1 MVDQSKDIPSTE
13 VEEDFSQDMLCGSS
27 GAEKL
32 HFLSV
37 MFIVLLTLVVY
48 ANSLKNDFINWD
60 DPGLVI
66 ENTSIRSLS
75 LDNIINIF
83 TPQTG
88 RTYQPVRVLSYAI
101 DYYFWQLNP
110 IGYHLVN
117 TLLHIL
123 STIILYLLL
132 TNVLNQ
138 IRGDTFRDS
147 NGTIALFAALLFA
160 IHPVNVEA
168 VAWIASR
175 KYVLLAF
182 FYFLSFYF
190 YTKSSAEKQHS
201 ILPYLLSILTC
212 ILALLSSP
220 FAVTLPGLLILYDYC
235 RFHDMFP
242 GKHIKERLL
251 YYTPYISLT
260 LIQCI
265 ILANVLSTGPDPT
278 VKQHYFSNPLYTL
291 LTMLRV
297 LYDYTKNLLF
307 PFWLNNRYVD
317 YISTSF
323 FEYKIIISCC
333 VITFLVILLFIQVK
347 KGEKIALF
355 CIGWFFITWLP
366 VSNIIPIS
374 TTMADRYLYLPGIGL
389 FLGFSLLVHKVLA
402 RFFGKIFLPVMITSL
417 ILIFSLSFLTI
428 QRNKVWANSLSL
440 WEDSL
445 SKAPNSP
452 IAHKNLADALEERGR
467 RDEAIE
473 HYLEAL
479 HLKPDYAQAHN
490 NFGLALASEG
500 KYEEAIDHYHR
511 ALLIKNEYAS
521 AHNNLALALLHT
533 GKIEEA
539 TRHLYAAVL
548 LKLDWAEA
556 HSNLGNVLFT
566 QGRFNEAVTEY
577 MEALRLN
584 SNQAGIHHNLA
595 MALSRLGKIEEAI
608 EHFFEVVRLQPNSAS
623 AHNDLGV
630 ALASTGNL
638 QGAIEHYA
646 KALEIQPDYAEAHN
660 NMGVALA
667 GQGMLEEAIVHFSEA
682 VKLKPDYVQARHNLE
697 LALEEANKPAKSD
710 Q

>member
-1 MVDQSKDIPSTE
+1 
-13 VEEDFSQDMLCGSS
+13 
-27 GAEKL
+27 
-32 HFLSV
+32 
-37 MFIVLLTLVVY
+37 VLLSLAVY
-48 ANSLKNDFINWD
+48 ANSLTNNFTNWD
-60 DPGLVI
+60 DPTLVV
-66 ENTSIRSLS
+66 ENVSIRSLDFNNLLS
-75 LDNIINIF
+75 IF
-83 TPQTG
+83 TPKSG
-88 RTYQPVRVLSYAI
+88 HTYQPVRVLSYAI
-101 DYYFWQLNP
+101 DYCIWKLNP
-110 IGYHLVN
+110 IGYHLTN

-123 STIILYLLL
+123 SAIVLYLLL

-138 IRGDTFRDS
+138 IRGEKFGES
-147 NGTIALFAALLFA
+147 NRTISLLTALLFA
-160 IHPVNVEA
+160 VHPVNVEA

-182 FYFLSFYF
+182 FYFFSFYL
-190 YTKSSAEKQHS
+190 YTKSSTKEQHS

-235 RFHDMFP
+235 RFRDMFP
-242 GKHIKERLL
+242 WKNIKKRLF
-251 YYTPYISLT
+251 YYIPYILLT
-260 LIQCI
+260 LIQFI

-278 VKQHYFSNPLYTL
+278 VKQHYFNNPLYTFF
-291 LTMLRV
+291 TMFRV
-297 LYDYTKNLLF
+297 LYDYTKNILF

-323 FEYKIIISCC
+323 FEYKTVISFC
-333 VITFLVILLFIQVK
+333 VITFLFILLFIQLK
-347 KGEKIALF
+347 KGEKLALF

-374 TTMADRYLYLPGIGL
+374 TTMADRYLYLPGVGL

-402 RFFGKIFLPVMITSL
+402 RFFGKISLPIIITSL
-417 ILIFSLSFLTI
+417 VLILSLSLLTI
-428 QRNKVWANSLSL
+428 QRNTVWANSLSL

-445 SKAPNSP
+445 SKSPNSP

-467 RDEAIE
+467 RDEAIR
-473 HYLEAL
+473 HYLQAL

-490 NFGLALASEG
+490 NFGLVLASQG
-500 KYEEAIDHYHR
+500 KYEEAIDHYYR
-511 ALLIKNEYAS
+511 ALRIKNEYSS
-521 AHNNLALALLHT
+521 AHNNLALALLQT

-539 TRHLYAAVL
+539 ARNLYAAVR
-548 LKLDWAEA
+548 LKPDWAEA

-577 MEALRLN
+577 RGALRFKP
-584 SNQAGIHHNLA
+584 NQAGIHHNLA
-595 MALSRLGKIEEAI
+595 MALSRLGRIEEAI
-608 EHFFEVVRLQPNSAS
+608 EHYSEVVRLQPNSAS

-630 ALASTGNL
+630 ALASTANL
-638 QGAIEHYA
+638 QGAIEHYT
-646 KALEIQPDYAEAHN
+646 KALEIQPDYPEAHN

-667 GQGMLEEAIVHFSEA
+667 GQGMLEKAIVHFSKA

-697 LALEEANKPAKSD
+697 LALEEVNKPTADD

>member
-1 MVDQSKDIPSTE
+1 MTIHYNFTPRRR
-13 VEEDFSQDMLCGSS
+13 FSLWSIAC
-27 GAEKL
+27 
-32 HFLSV
+32 
-37 MFIVLLTLVVY
+37 IVLLALAVY
-48 ANSLKNDFINWD
+48 GNSLTNHFTNWD
-60 DPGLVI
+60 DPTLVV
-66 ENTSIRSLS
+66 ENVSIRSLDFNNLLS
-75 LDNIINIF
+75 IF
-83 TPQTG
+83 TPKSG
-88 RTYQPVRVLSYAI
+88 HTYQPVRVLSYAL
-101 DYYFWQLNP
+101 DYYIWELNP
-110 IGYHLVN
+110 IGYHLAN
-117 TLLHIL
+117 TLLHLL
-123 STIILYLLL
+123 SAIILYLLL
-132 TNVLNQ
+132 TSVLNQ
-138 IRGDTFRDS
+138 IRGDNFRDS
-147 NGTIALFAALLFA
+147 NGTIALFAALLFV

-175 KYVLLAF
+175 KYVLLTF
-182 FYFLSFYF
+182 FYFLSFYL
-190 YTKSSAEKQHS
+190 YIKSSAKEQHS

-235 RFHDMFP
+235 RFHDIFP
-242 GKHIKERLL
+242 WKNIKKRLY

-278 VKQHYFSNPLYTL
+278 VKQHYLDNPLYTFF
-291 LTMLRV
+291 TMFRV
-297 LYDYTKNLLF
+297 LYDYTKNILF

-323 FEYKIIISCC
+323 FEYKVIISLC
-333 VITFLVILLFIQVK
+333 VIIFLVILLFIQVK
-347 KGEKIALF
+347 KGEKLTLF

-374 TTMADRYLYLPGIGL
+374 TTMADRYLYLPGVGL

-402 RFFGKIFLPVMITSL
+402 RFFSKIFLPIMITSL

-467 RDEAIE
+467 RDEAIG

-479 HLKPDYAQAHN
+479 RLKPDYAQAHN
-490 NFGLALASEG
+490 NFGLVLASEG
-500 KYEEAIDHYHR
+500 KYQEAIDHYHR
-511 ALLIKNEYAS
+511 ALRLKNEYAS
-521 AHNNLALALLHT
+521 AHNNLALALLQT
-533 GKIEEA
+533 GKIEKA

-548 LKLDWAEA
+548 LKPDWAEA

-577 MEALRLN
+577 MEALRLKP
-584 SNQAGIHHNLA
+584 NQAGIHHNLA

-608 EHFFEVVRLQPNSAS
+608 EQFFEVVRLQPNSAS

-638 QGAIEHYA
+638 QGAIEHYT

-660 NMGVALA
+660 NMGVAFA
-667 GQGMLEEAIVHFSEA
+667 DQGMFEKAVVHFSEA

-697 LALEEANKPAKSD
+697 LALEEANKLTKSD

>member
-1 MVDQSKDIPSTE
+1 MKIHSN
-13 VEEDFSQDMLCGSS
+13 FSPRKGFTLWSIAC
-27 GAEKL
+27 
-32 HFLSV
+32 
-37 MFIVLLTLVVY
+37 IVLFSLAVY
-48 ANSLKNDFINWD
+48 ANSLTNNFTNWD
-60 DPGLVI
+60 DPTLVV
-66 ENTSIRSLS
+66 ENVSIRSLDFNNLLS
-75 LDNIINIF
+75 IF
-83 TPQTG
+83 TPKSG
-88 RTYQPVRVLSYAI
+88 HTYQPVRVLSYAI
-101 DYYFWQLNP
+101 DYYIWELNP
-110 IGYHLVN
+110 IGYHLAN

-123 STIILYLLL
+123 SAIILYLLL

-138 IRGDTFRDS
+138 IRGDNSRDT

-182 FYFLSFYF
+182 FYFLSFYL
-190 YTKSSAEKQHS
+190 YAKSSAKEQHGS
-201 ILPYLLSILTC
+201 LPYLLSILTC

-220 FAVTLPGLLILYDYC
+220 FAITLPGLLILYDYC
-235 RFHDMFP
+235 RFRDIFP
-242 GKHIKERLL
+242 WKKIKKRLL
-251 YYTPYISLT
+251 YYIPYILLT
-260 LIQCI
+260 LIQVI

-278 VKQHYFSNPLYTL
+278 VKQHYLDNPLYTFF
-291 LTMLRV
+291 TMFRV
-297 LYDYTKNLLF
+297 LYDYTKNILF

-317 YISTSF
+317 HISTSF
-323 FEYKIIISCC
+323 FEYKIIISFC
-333 VITFLVILLFIQVK
+333 VIILLVTLLFIQIK
-347 KGEKIALF
+347 KGEKLAFF

-374 TTMADRYLYLPGIGL
+374 TTMADRYLYLPGVGL

-402 RFFGKIFLPVMITSL
+402 RFFTNIFLPIMIASLVL
-417 ILIFSLSFLTI
+417 ILSFSFLTI
-428 QRNKVWANSLSL
+428 QRNKVWASSISL

-490 NFGLALASEG
+490 NFGLSLAVQG
-500 KYEEAIDHYHR
+500 KYEEAIDHYHQ
-511 ALLIKNEYAS
+511 ALRIKNEYAS
-521 AHNNLALALLHT
+521 AHNNLALALLQT
-533 GKIEEA
+533 GKVEEA
-539 TRHLYAAVL
+539 AGHLYAAVR
-548 LKLDWAEA
+548 LKPDWAEA

-566 QGRFNEAVTEY
+566 QGRLNEAVSEY
-577 MEALRLN
+577 MEALRFKP
-584 SNQAGIHHNLA
+584 NQAGIHHNLA

-608 EHFFEVVRLQPNSAS
+608 EHYSEVVRLQPNSAS

-638 QGAIEHYA
+638 QGAIEHYTE
-646 KALEIQPDYAEAHN
+646 ALEIQPEYAEAHN
-660 NMGVALA
+660 NMGVAFV
-667 GQGMLEEAIVHFSEA
+667 GQEMLEKAIVHFSEA

-697 LALEEANKPAKSD
+697 LALEEADKPTKYD

>member
-1 MVDQSKDIPSTE
+1 MITRDRKRPVLTINSNFLATRR
-13 VEEDFSQDMLCGSS
+13 FSL
-27 GAEKL
+27 AAVAVPL
-32 HFLSV
+32 F
-37 MFIVLLTLVVY
+37 LTLVVY
-48 ANSLKNDFINWD
+48 ANSINNDFTNWD
-60 DPGLVI
+60 DPGLVV
-66 ENTSIRSLS
+66 ENASIRSLGI
-75 LDNIINIF
+75 DNVLAIF
-83 TPQTG
+83 TPQPG
-88 RTYQPVRVLSYAI
+88 ITYHPVRVLSYAL
-101 DYYFWQLNP
+101 DYYIWKLNP
-110 IGYHLVN
+110 VGYHLMN
-117 TLLHIL
+117 TLLHAVSAVIL
-123 STIILYLLL
+123 YFLLAIILD
-132 TNVLNQ
+132 Q
-138 IRGDTFRDS
+138 IRGEKFGES
-147 NGTIALFAALLFA
+147 NRIISLLTALLFA
-160 IHPVNVEA
+160 VHPVNVEA

-182 FYFLSFYF
+182 FYFLSLYL
-190 YTKSSAEKQHS
+190 YIKSSATEQHS

-220 FAVTLPGLLILYDYC
+220 FALTLPGLLILYDYC
-235 RFHDMFP
+235 RFRDIFP
-242 GKHIKERLL
+242 WKNIKKQLL
-251 YYTPYISLT
+251 YYTPYILLT
-260 LIQCI
+260 LIEFI
-265 ILANVLSTGPDPT
+265 ILANTLSTGPDPT
-278 VKQHYFSNPLYTL
+278 FKPRYLDNSFYTL

-347 KGEKIALF
+347 RGEKIALF

-566 QGRFNEAVTEY
+566 QGRLNEAVAEY
-577 MEALRLN
+577 MEALRFKP
-584 SNQAGIHHNLA
+584 NQAGIHHNLA

-608 EHFFEVVRLQPNSAS
+608 EHFSEVVRLQPNSAS

-638 QGAIEHYA
+638 QGAIDHYT

-660 NMGVALA
+660 NMGVAFA
-667 GQGMLEEAIVHFSEA
+667 DQGMFEKAIVHFSEA
-682 VKLKPDYVQARHNLE
+682 VKLKPDYVQARRNLE
-697 LALEEANKPAKSD
+697 LALEETNKPAKSD